1 MAIIPIRFDS
11 IFGGHTQYQYGARPG
26 QYLKGVGIDP
36 DLPISDAVGDRLTS
50 GAIRPSS
57 YAKFSGAE
65 VSSNPIAII
74 TTPKTSLIYVVT
86 AGGKLISYTSSFGSE
101 TLVGTV
107 TGSNAEGAFYYNNY
121 IYITGTGASK
131 NDISRYGPLDN
142 SPALTNGVWTGATLG
157 SQTALTN
164 NTYPSLR
171 GGGTIPQH
179 WGHVHTDNFA
189 YFCDFKNGQG
199 MIHAIRTSKTT
210 DEGDTNNSSQYNVLD
225 LPFGYYPVDIESYG
239 TDLAIAAFQTT
250 NGTITQGKA
259 AIFLWDTVS
268 DSFYEQVPLLDPLV
282 TALLNNNGRLTVFSG
297 SISTGADVSNGY
309 RISVVTGPQSVQ
321 EILYSNEGHT
331 PIQGAVASIG
341 NKLMWGS
348 FQQVNTTT
356 PASPTYYASVMG
368 LGSKDA
374 SIPSGLHGIIR
385 ATATA
390 TAADGLVTAIAN
402 VQNSSFSYPKLA
414 VGWRDATSFGVDSQS
429 TTYGTSLIQLP
440 KVVVGKKFVIKQI
453 RFNLANAVA
462 ANMTITPTVFL
473 DDFSSSS
480 TTGLTVVNSTNYASS
495 QRHILY
501 YPDINGDHDF
511 TLQFAWSGTVLLPIL
526 LPIEVL
532 IETIED

>member
-1 MAIIPIRFDS
+1 MAIIPIRFDN

-50 GAIRPSS
+50 GAIRPSA
-57 YAKFSGAE
+57 YAKFSGSE

-74 TTPKTSLIYVVT
+74 TTPKTSNIYVIT
-86 AGGKLISYTSSFGSE
+86 AGGKLISYTSAFGSE
-101 TLVGTV
+101 TLIGTV

-142 SPALTNGVWTGATLG
+142 SPAITNAWWSGL
-157 SQTALTN
+157 SLTALTN

-189 YFCDFKNGQG
+189 YFCDFKDGQG
-199 MIHAIRTSKTT
+199 FISAIKTSKTT
-210 DEGDTNNSSQYNVLD
+210 NEGDTNNGSQYNVLD

-250 NGTITQGKA
+250 DGTITQGKA

-321 EILYSNEGHT
+321 EVMYSNEGCS
-331 PIQGAVASIG
+331 PIQGAVAAIG
-341 NKLMWGS
+341 NKLMWGT
-348 FQQVNTTT
+348 FQQVRTTT
-356 PASPTYYASVMG
+356 AASPTYYASVMA

-374 SIPSGLHGIIR
+374 SIPSGLHGIVK
-385 ATATA
+385 ATATG

-429 TTYGTSLIQLP
+429 TTYGTSILQLP
-440 KVVVGKKFVIKQI
+440 KVVIGKKFKINQI
-453 RFNLANAVA
+453 RMNLPVAVA
-462 ANMTITPTVFL
+462 ANMTITPAIIK
-473 DDFSSSS
+473 DDFSSSD
-480 TTGLTVVNSTNYASS
+480 TTGLTVINSTNYASS
-495 QRHILY
+495 ERHILY
-501 YPDINGDHDF
+501 YPEIHCDHDF
-511 TLQFAWSGTVLLPIL
+511 LLQLTISGTVLSPIL
-526 LPIEVL
+526 LPIDVL
-532 IETIED
+532 IETLED

>member
-1 MAIIPIRFDS
+1 MALIPIRFDS

-50 GAIRPSS
+50 GAIRPSA
-57 YAKFSGAE
+57 YAKFSGANID
-65 VSSNPIAII
+65 SNVIAII
-74 TTPKTSLIYVVT
+74 TTPKTSLIYAVT
-86 AGGKLISYTSSFGSE
+86 AGGKIISYTSAFGSE

-142 SPALTNGVWTGATLG
+142 SPAITNAWWSGL
-157 SQTALTN
+157 SLTALTN

-199 MIHAIRTSKTT
+199 FISAIKTSKTT
-210 DEGDTNNSSQYNVLD
+210 DEGDTNNGSAYNVLD

-268 DSFYEQVPLLDPLV
+268 GSFYEQVPLLDPLV

-297 SISTGADVSNGY
+297 SISTGTDVSNGY

-321 EILYSNEGHT
+321 ETFYSNEGHT

-341 NKLMWGS
+341 NKLMWGT

-356 PASPTYYASVMG
+356 PASPTYYASVMA

-374 SIPSGLHGIIR
+374 SIPSGLHGIVKT
-385 ATATA
+385 TATA

-414 VGWRDATSFGVDSQS
+414 VGWRDSTSFGIDSQS
-429 TTYGTSLIQLP
+429 TTYGTSLLQFP
-440 KVVVGKKFVIKQI
+440 KVVVGRPFVVKQV
-453 RFNLANAVA
+453 RMNLGTAVA

-480 TTGLTVVNSTNYASS
+480 TTGLTVINSTNYASS
-495 QRHILY
+495 QRHILM

-511 TLQFAWSGTVLLPIL
+511 TLQLVSSGTALLPIL
-526 LPIEVL
+526 LPVEVL
-532 IETIED
+532 IETKED